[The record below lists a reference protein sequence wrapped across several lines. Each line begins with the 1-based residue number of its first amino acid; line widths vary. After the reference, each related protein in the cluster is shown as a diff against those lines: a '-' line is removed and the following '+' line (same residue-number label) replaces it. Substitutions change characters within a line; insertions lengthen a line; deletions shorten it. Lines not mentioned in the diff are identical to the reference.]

1 MDACLIDYT
10 IIHTILRYKK
20 YFSNLTLTKSNV
32 NNISSPI
39 DIIQDSGRAT
49 IILPYGIK
57 FYINDALSS
66 TKSNQN
72 LLSFKYIY

>member
-1 MDACLIDYT
+1 MHVSVDYT

-39 DIIQDSGRAT
+39 DIIQDFGRTT